1 MCSRHW
7 NGKIY
12 RAKQGKCDSDIFAIE
27 FTRREVISATLVDG
41 GRRAFGKCGNVCVF
55 EAINPKH
62 LATRSVIGKTRI
74 LPLKALK
81 L

>member
-12 RAKQGKCDSDIFAIE
+12 REKQGKCDSDIFAIE
-27 FTRREVISATLVDG
+27 FGRREVIIATLVG
-41 GRRAFGKCGNVCVF
+41 YGCIRQCVDMCVS
-55 EAINPKH
+55 
-62 LATRSVIGKTRI
+62 LRQSMSTQSVIGKTLI